1 MFIPQ
6 NISLCLITAEQ
17 KTRTSPMNKIK
28 FMYSA
33 YSQFKC
39 FTFCYIH
46 SVLHVSTKRDEY
58 VEKDTNLEEFHT
70 NTVTLMK
77 AQ

>member
-1 MFIPQ
+1 
-6 NISLCLITAEQ
+6 
-17 KTRTSPMNKIK
+17 MNKIK

-77 AQ
+77 AQWQPDKIVKKMGELHDS